1 MEGATACAVVGSR
14 TEAELI
20 AGMLRSNGIKAAVS
34 ADDAG
39 GWDPQLQ
46 LGSGVQVLVPADDV
60 ARARKL
66 IGDEA
71 EPAGPLN
78 WFQRLLVRLLGG
90 RSS

>member
-1 MEGATACAVVGSR
+1 MSVTVAIVGSR

-20 AGMLRSNGIKAAVS
+20 VGMLRSHGIKAAVS

-46 LGSGVQVLVPADDV
+46 TSSGVQVLVPSGDAT
-60 ARARKL
+60 RARKL
-66 IGDEA
+66 IGEEA
-71 EPAGPLN
+71 EPTGPLN

-90 RSS
+90 SSRAG